1 MVLSFLL
8 CWAIMQSPIQL
19 VDVYPYRYFEE
30 QLQFLL
36 LKRAPG
42 RIYEGQWRMVGG
54 KVGSGERRDKA
65 ALRELREELGAE
77 PARFWA
83 VPAVNHFY
91 DAQSDEFRL
100 VAAFAAELSERCT
113 IALNHE
119 HDDFRWVSEEDAEK
133 MVIWP
138 EQIKMIGYISAI
150 LEKNEIPDV
159 WIVRNQDQQ
168 R

>member
-1 MVLSFLL
+1 MHSL
-8 CWAIMQSPIQL
+8 IQL

-30 QLQFLL
+30 ELQFLL

-54 KVGSGERRDKA
+54 KAGSGERRGNA
-65 ALRELREELGAE
+65 ALRELREELGTE
-77 PARFWA
+77 PHRFWA

-91 DAQSDEFRL
+91 DAEADEFRL
-100 VAAFAAELSERCT
+100 VAAFAAELPEICT
-113 IALNHE
+113 ITLNHE
-119 HDDFRWVSEEDAEK
+119 HVDYRWVNEGDAGK

-150 LEKNEIPDV
+150 LKKNEIPDV
-159 WIVRNQDQQ
+159 WIIGNQDQQ